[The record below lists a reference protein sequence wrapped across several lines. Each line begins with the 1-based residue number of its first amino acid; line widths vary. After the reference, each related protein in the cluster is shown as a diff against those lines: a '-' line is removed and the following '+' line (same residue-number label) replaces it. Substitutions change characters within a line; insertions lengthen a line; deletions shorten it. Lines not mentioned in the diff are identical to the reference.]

1 MDPAL
6 TTSPPPPR
14 ERTHT
19 RTHAPHTKTQRKEN
33 HAPSASAK
41 TLSHHT
47 GTAARNEPPKV
58 AQVKKSQVIFQF

>member
-6 TTSPPPPR
+6 TTSPPPR
-14 ERTHT
+14 EH
-19 RTHAPHTKTQRKEN
+19 THARTTHTKTQRKEN